1 MMDDGDGDGVKKN
14 QGRGEERSSNA
25 ELLRGCKHRLRS
37 NIQCNETVEESM
49 LVESK
54 DKGWLHLILA

>member
-1 MMDDGDGDGVKKN
+1 M
-14 QGRGEERSSNA
+14 SSNV

-54 DKGWLHLILA
+54 DKGWLYLILA